1 MAEKSPQTYANHT
14 KLVPMFHYVALPILL
29 INFVWSVSQVFAG
42 FSFGAVLAVLVAF
55 ALILIAFF
63 ARVFALGAQ
72 DRVIRLE
79 EHLRMQAALPDD
91 LQSRVHDFTIDQ
103 ICALRFASDDELP
116 GLARKVL
123 EENIPDRKTIKQMIQ
138 SWKAD
143 YQRL

>member
-1 MAEKSPQTYANHT
+1 
-14 KLVPMFHYVALPILL
+14 
-29 INFVWSVSQVFAG
+29 
-42 FSFGAVLAVLVAF
+42 
-55 ALILIAFF
+55 
-63 ARVFALGAQ
+63 VFALGAQ